1 MDFVGKSWTNS
12 TISVTVGWMSAPK
25 DNNQPEPLEELK
37 KENQSLREQ
46 LEKALAENERL
57 RQRLEEALRSL
68 KRQAAPFSKGEPKLH
83 PKRPGRK
90 PGAEYGPRASR
101 PVPRRVDEELPVPVP
116 ERCLSCGGPVVY
128 EQTESQF
135 QEDIVRRTVVRRFEV
150 QIGRCAGCR
159 RRVQGRH
166 PLQTSDAVGA
176 AQVQLGPE
184 ALSLAAHLNKEMGI
198 SHERV
203 ARALE
208 LGYGLKVSRST
219 LCRAL
224 LRLGQKAE
232 PTYQQLRVAVRKSPI
247 NWLDET
253 GWRVAA
259 HLEWLWVA
267 LSPQVT
273 VYAILPGR
281 GFPQAAGL
289 LGEDYAGFL
298 HHDGWRPYYRFLQA
312 GHQSCLSHLIH
323 RCQNLLEVA
332 SPAAA
337 GFPQTVLQLL
347 HTGLALRDRYRHDQI
362 SPHGLAVATGRLE
375 ASMGRLLQKSFRS
388 PLNCRLA
395 KHLRH
400 EQPYLFT
407 FLRCPDFLDATNN
420 AAERALR
427 PAVIARKTWGGNRT
441 PAGAQS
447 QQILASILRT
457 CWQQSKDTFQRFTH
471 LLRSRQPMILDIIP
485 ASQSP

>member
-1 MDFVGKSWTNS
+1 
-12 TISVTVGWMSAPK
+12 MSASR
-25 DNNQPEPLEELK
+25 DNGPPESVEELQ
-37 KENQSLREQ
+37 KEIRSLREQ
-46 LEKALAENERL
+46 LQKALAENQRL
-57 RQRLEEALRSL
+57 RQQLEEALRSL
-68 KRQAAPFSKGEPKLH
+68 KRQAAPFSKGEPKPH
-83 PKRPGRK
+83 PKQPGRK
-90 PGAEYGPRASR
+90 PGAEYGQRACR
-101 PVPRRVDEELPVPVP
+101 PVPQRVDEEFAVPLP

-128 EQTESQF
+128 AQTESQF
-135 QEDIVRRTVVRRFEV
+135 QEDIVRRTVVRRFQV
-150 QIGRCAGCR
+150 QIGRCACCR

-184 ALSLAAHLNKEMGI
+184 ALALAAHLNKEMGI
-198 SHERV
+198 SHQRV

-208 LGYGLKVSRST
+208 LGYGLAVSRST

-232 PTYQQLRVAVRKSPI
+232 PTYQQLRVAIRQSPI

-259 HLEWLWVA
+259 RLKWLWVA
-267 LSPQVT
+267 LSRQVT

-281 GFPQAAGL
+281 GFAQAAEL
-289 LGEDYAGFL
+289 LGVDYAGFL

-312 GHQSCLSHLIH
+312 GHQSCLSHLLH
-323 RCQNLLEVA
+323 RCHNLLEVS

-337 GFPQTVLQLL
+337 GLPQTVLQLL
-347 HTGLALRDRYRHDQI
+347 HTGLALRDRYRLDPI

-375 ASMGRLLQKSFRS
+375 ASMDRLLQKSFRS

-447 QQILASILRT
+447 QQILASLLRT
-457 CWQQSKDTFQRFTH
+457 CWQQSKDTFPRFTQ

-485 ASQSP
+485 VSQSP

>member
-1 MDFVGKSWTNS
+1 
-12 TISVTVGWMSAPK
+12 MSASR
-25 DNNQPEPLEELK
+25 DNGPPESVEELQ
-37 KENQSLREQ
+37 KEIRSLREQ
-46 LEKALAENERL
+46 LQKALAENQRL
-57 RQRLEEALRSL
+57 PQQLEEALRSL
-68 KRQAAPFSKGEPKLH
+68 KRQAAPFSKGEPKPH
-83 PKRPGRK
+83 PKQPGRK
-90 PGAEYGPRASR
+90 PGAEYGQRASR
-101 PVPRRVDEELPVPVP
+101 PVPQRVDEEFPVPLP

-128 EQTESQF
+128 AQTESQF
-135 QEDIVRRTVVRRFEV
+135 QEDSVRRTVVRRFQV
-150 QIGRCAGCR
+150 QIGRCACCR

-166 PLQTSDAVGA
+166 PLQTSDAVGV

-184 ALSLAAHLNKEMGI
+184 ALALAAHLNKEMGI
-198 SHERV
+198 SHQRV

-208 LGYGLKVSRST
+208 LGYGLKVNRST

-232 PTYQQLRVAVRKSPI
+232 PTYQQLRVAVRESPV

-253 GWRVAA
+253 GWRESAR
-259 HLEWLWVA
+259 LKWLWVA
-267 LSPQVT
+267 LSRQVT

-281 GFPQAAGL
+281 GFAQAAEL

-312 GHQSCLSHLIH
+312 GHQSCLSHLLH
-323 RCQNLLEVA
+323 RCHNLLEVA

-337 GFPQTVLQLL
+337 GLPQTVLQLL
-347 HTGLALRDRYRHDQI
+347 HTGLALRDRYRLDPI

-375 ASMGRLLQKSFRS
+375 ASMNRLLQKSFRS

-400 EQPYLFT
+400 EQPYLFS

-457 CWQQSKDTFQRFTH
+457 CWQQSKDTFPRFTQ

-485 ASQSP
+485 VSQSP

>member
-1 MDFVGKSWTNS
+1 
-12 TISVTVGWMSAPK
+12 MSAPE
-25 DNNQPEPLEELK
+25 DNQPERVGELE

-46 LEKALAENERL
+46 LGKALAENERL
-57 RQRLEEALRSL
+57 RQQLEEALRSL
-68 KRQAAPFSKGEPKLH
+68 KRQAAPFSKGEPKPH
-83 PKRPGRK
+83 PKPPGRK
-90 PGAEYGPRASR
+90 PGSEYGQRTSR
-101 PVPRRVDEELPVPVP
+101 PVPRRVDQEFRALLPD
-116 ERCLSCGGPVVY
+116 RCLSCGGRVVY
-128 EQTESQF
+128 EHTESQF
-135 QEDIVRRTVVRRFEV
+135 QEDIVRRTVVRRFDV
-150 QIGRCAGCR
+150 QIGRCSCCR

-166 PLQTSDAVGA
+166 RLQTSDAVGA

-208 LGYGLKVSRST
+208 LGYGLQVNRST

-224 LRLGQKAE
+224 LRLSQKAE
-232 PTYQQLRVAVRKSPI
+232 PTYQQLRVAVRQSPI

-259 HLEWLWVA
+259 HLQWLWVA

-281 GFPQAAGL
+281 GFPQAAWL
-289 LGEDYAGFL
+289 LGEDYDGFL

-323 RCQNLLEVA
+323 RCRTLLALA

-337 GFPQTVLQLL
+337 RFPQTVLQLL
-347 HTGLALRDRYRHDQI
+347 HTGLALRDRYQHDQI

-375 ASMGRLLQKSFRS
+375 ASMDRLLQKSFRS

-400 EQPYLFT
+400 ELPYLFT
-407 FLRCPDFLDATNN
+407 FLHGPDFLDATNN

-441 PAGAQS
+441 PHGAWS
-447 QQILASILRT
+447 QQILASVLRT
-457 CWQQSKDTFQRFTH
+457 CWQQGKDTFDQFTQ
-471 LLRSRQPMILDIIP
+471 LMRSPHPMILDIIP
-485 ASQSP
+485 VSQSP